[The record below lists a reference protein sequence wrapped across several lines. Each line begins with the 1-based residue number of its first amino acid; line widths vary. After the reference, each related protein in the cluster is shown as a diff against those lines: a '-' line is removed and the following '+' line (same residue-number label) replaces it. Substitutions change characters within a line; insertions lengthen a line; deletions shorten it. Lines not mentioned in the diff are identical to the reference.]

1 MVAKKK
7 AAAVKRTTTQ
17 KSHSKKTS
25 QGTKPVVYRTFQV
38 APDFPTFLQ
47 ARVTK
52 QTFYWSFLLL
62 FIIIMQLIILAI
74 NYDATITLDSFNLK

>member
-7 AAAVKRTTTQ
+7 PTSAAKRTSSP
-17 KSHSKKTS
+17 KSHRTTKKS
-25 QGTKPVVYRTFQV
+25 QEVVYRTFQV

-62 FIIIMQLIILAI
+62 VIVILQLLILAT
-74 NYDATITLDSFNLK
+74 NYDATLTLDVFSR